1 MGSVVALD
9 LFRVSKVIGVKWS
22 TGLHESAVN
31 SSGSIGVSN
40 LDDNVACAF
49 CPVSRIVLWGQG
61 GVYNND
67 STCHLCLYFQ
77 PIVVQRK
84 GVGRK
89 KNVYSTYCFCMGR
102 KGRLFATTHHVSCVH
117 MLNAALCRE
126 EAANVKEHLNMSVF
140 SIC

>member
-61 GVYNND
+61 GCITMTRHVTFVCTFNLLWC
-67 STCHLCLYFQ
+67 SEKGWGGKKLYIQ
-77 PIVVQRK
+77 RIVFAWAGREDYSQR
-84 GVGRK
+84 
-89 KNVYSTYCFCMGR
+89 
-102 KGRLFATTHHVSCVH
+102 LI
-117 MLNAALCRE
+117 MLA
-126 EAANVKEHLNMSVF
+126 VF
-140 SIC
+140 IC